1 MDERKFIFR
10 ETGMLLIGQVLC
22 CTAMNGIFALLGYW
36 DTKVLLGS
44 IVGGLVSV
52 ANFFVMAIVAS
63 LAADKAQA
71 QDVKGGQTLMK
82 ASYTGRL
89 LVMAVILFAFAKSGL
104 CNVFAL
110 VIPLVFNNPI
120 LTIGEFFRKKG
131 DTVQ

>member
-1 MDERKFIFR
+1 MDERKFIYR
-10 ETGMLLIGQVLC
+10 ETLMLLIGQAICVA
-22 CTAMNGIFALLGYW
+22 AMNGIFALLKLW
-36 DTKVLLGS
+36 DTKVLLGG

-71 QDVKGGQTLMK
+71 QDVKGGQALMK

-89 LVMAVILFAFAKSGL
+89 LVMAVIFFAFAKSGL

-110 VIPLVFNNPI
+110 VIPLVFNSPI
-120 LTIGEFFRKKG
+120 LTVGEFFRKKG
-131 DTVQ
+131 DGAA